1 MLSKPLHGMGCLD
14 YARDGGVKV
23 KLPMSGRLELV
34 GSSHAL
40 LAGSP
45 VPITRILH
53 AEPTIFMRFYLRP
66 PATSVCFDAL
76 FTRNSYIQ
84 MVFGKLTSPK

>member
-45 VPITRILH
+45 VPITRIL
-53 AEPTIFMRFYLRP
+53 L
-66 PATSVCFDAL
+66 VL
-76 FTRNSYIQ
+76 
-84 MVFGKLTSPK
+84 VL